1 MGFWSSLGGVISTVT
16 SWAKEV
22 ARPIANVVKR
32 VGSWIKD
39 VELNR
44 YAVVALC
51 LFAFNFN
58 FPLHLAVV
66 HVEIS
71 DL

>member
-1 MGFWSSLGGVISTVT
+1 MPELSRFLGI
-16 SWAKEV
+16 
-22 ARPIANVVKR
+22 
-32 VGSWIKD
+32 